1 LRQSKMEN
9 TAGLM
14 KRQLVILI
22 IFAISGIG
30 RARAQSAIER
40 LQPLVETSARRLAIA
55 EQVAFA
61 KWDSHAAVED
71 APREKQVIMAAVKY
85 GESRGLDRT
94 LVSNVFAAQIE
105 ANKLV
110 QYSLLADWHRAGR
123 APDHNAISLA
133 SIRRELDQLQIELIG
148 ELADTAAIRASATCK
163 TDTAK
168 AVGKYLVAHH
178 DDRSVRGIALDR
190 ALAGVCVSE

>member
-1 LRQSKMEN
+1 
-9 TAGLM
+9 M
-14 KRQLVILI
+14 KGQLAVAIL
-22 IFAISGIG
+22 FAIGGTG

-85 GESRGLDRT
+85 GESKGLDGT
-94 LVSNVFAAQIE
+94 LVSKVFAAQIE

-123 APDHNAISLA
+123 APDHKPISLA
-133 SIRRELDQLQIELIG
+133 AIRRDLDQLQIELIG
-148 ELADTAAIRASATCK
+148 ELADTAAIRGSATCDA
-163 TDTAK
+163 DTAR
-168 AVGKYLVAHH
+168 AVGKYLIAHQH
-178 DDRSVRGIALDR
+178 DDRSVQAIALDR
-190 ALAGVCVSE
+190 ALAAVCSSE